1 MKRMK
6 KEGPRGENT
15 FEKKTRSLSSFVGS
29 LKFRVDPTGRPVF
42 PGPIRSPSLEWNR
55 LCQGPGSL

>member
-42 PGPIRSPSLEWNR
+42 PGPIRSPSLE
-55 LCQGPGSL
+55 